1 MDRLN
6 GHISKFLPG
15 YISLAAIY
23 SFVKPELFSIFNDS
37 TSFLLALV
45 LFFTGLSMTLK
56 DLKGIRKLAFVM
68 CTGLILKWTLTVLVS
83 VILAKLFFLE
93 FPDLA
98 IGLIL
103 TGSVPSGTA
112 ATMYTFLAGGNTS
125 LIVIMGIIDVF
136 LSPVL
141 TPSIMNFF
149 AGSSVHVSFID
160 MAEKML
166 FIVILPIIA
175 GMLIQNFTNRVVY
188 KIRPYS
194 KLISSLTIILIVL
207 SVVANVSSQ
216 VTIQTN
222 MIFFIA
228 CAVFIQVLLPM
239 IGGYKIA
246 LLLGINRV
254 NAIAIL
260 FEVGLCNSALAA
272 ILALEVFGEIAAV
285 PAVINMIFNLSLGAY
300 FSNYFS
306 KRTREKKVPESNIDF
321 SKN

>member
-15 YISLAAIY
+15 YISLAAIV
-23 SFVKPELFSIFNDS
+23 SFIKPELFSIFNDS

-83 VILAKLFFLE
+83 VILAKLFFSE

-149 AGSSVHVSFID
+149 AGSSVHVSFFD

-175 GMLIQNFTNRVVY
+175 GMLIQHFTNRVVC

-207 SVVANVSSQ
+207 SVVANVSSK

-306 KRTREKKVPESNIDF
+306 KRTREKKVPELNIDF